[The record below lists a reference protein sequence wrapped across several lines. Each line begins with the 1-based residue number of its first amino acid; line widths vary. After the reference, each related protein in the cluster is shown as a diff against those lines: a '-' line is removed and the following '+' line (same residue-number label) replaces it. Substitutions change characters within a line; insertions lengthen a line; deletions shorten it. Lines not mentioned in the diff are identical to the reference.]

1 MDLFRGLSGK
11 FLIPYALTLI
21 FGIWTYVTF
30 QNIRT
35 LHGVKESLQTIQLE
49 VLEIRKHE
57 KDFLARDY
65 KNIAFITQG
74 KSEYLTALN
83 DVVED
88 LQKRTDSLKANH
100 RIDEVKI
107 DSMQLLLH
115 NYVFAFNSLAKM
127 IQEKGFK
134 DHGLEGQLRQA
145 IHDVEDSDFEYD
157 KYYMLML
164 RRHEKDFFLRK
175 DMKYLDKFETGVQEF
190 RDHLLTLGGNEQKKQ
205 EILRNLEA
213 YEVGFRRV
221 VDIQQI
227 IGLDAED
234 GLHGKLRDTIHQFS
248 PYVDDIVASNNKHIA
263 TEITKSSWALVVLF
277 VLIVATGAVVLTYHI
292 NKITRNIN
300 LIKTNMLTL
309 AKGEFPEKQKV
320 NARDELGQA
329 HKALNV
335 LTAGLKSKTQFAKA
349 IGEGRFDAQLELLGD
364 TDILGK
370 SLMRMSHNL
379 SAVVSQIN
387 TVVASASE
395 RGDLNGR
402 INLTNKE
409 GFWCELSES
418 INQLLETFS
427 TPLRAID
434 RIVNAMSQGDLT
446 LRYEQEARG
455 EIKVLAENMNQA
467 LANLNNLLAKISLN
481 AEIVDDSTSEMNKSS
496 EEMNLNMNEIAAAT
510 SQMSQGAQNQV
521 VKVDESSSLVDS
533 ILDSIDDMGYRSER
547 IHQSARHGVDNSSKG
562 VEMVRHVEENMT
574 TIIQLTGRTS
584 ETVKVLKERSREISS
599 VLGLIN
605 EIATQTNLLALN
617 ASIEAA
623 QAGDAGRGFAV
634 VAEEIRKLADR
645 SRSSVREIEKLIKD
659 VQNGTLAAS
668 HAIDEMNV
676 SVSAGESTSLKAR
689 AVFEQMAE
697 SSNDTLKLSE
707 EILTATS
714 NRKYEI
720 KEIAKITE
728 SIVVIAE
735 QSAAGTEEMAASA
748 TELRSGMEV
757 FRSKSSQ
764 LSSVASVLNEEV
776 GKFKLKPTEVGLF
789 GVFGGGYDDKKN
801 KNNSAKLS
809 KA

>member
-30 QNIRT
+30 QNIKS
-35 LHGVKESLQTIQLE
+35 LHEAKGLLQTIQLE

-74 KSEYLTALN
+74 KSKYLSALN
-83 DVVED
+83 EIVDA
-88 LQKRTDSLKANH
+88 LQQRTDSLKANH
-100 RIDEVKI
+100 RIAEVRI

-115 NYVFAFNSLAKM
+115 NYVFAFNSLANM
-127 IQEKGFK
+127 IREKGFK

-175 DMKYLDKFETGVQEF
+175 DMKYLDKFEAGVSEF
-190 RDHLLTLGGNEQKKQ
+190 RDHLLTLGGNAQKKQ

-213 YEVGFRRV
+213 YEAGFRRV
-221 VDIQQI
+221 VAIQKV
-227 IGLDAED
+227 IGLDAND
-234 GLHGKLRDTIHQFS
+234 GLHGKLREAIHQFS
-248 PYVDDIVASNNKHIA
+248 PYVDEIVASNNKQIA
-263 TEITKSSWALVVLF
+263 AEITKSSWALVVLF
-277 VLIVATGAVVLTYHI
+277 VLIVATGTVVLTYHI

-300 LIKTNMLTL
+300 LIKTNTLTL
-309 AKGEFPEKQKV
+309 AKGEFPKKQKV
-320 NARDELGQA
+320 NTRDELGQA
-329 HKALNV
+329 HEALNV
-335 LTAGLKSKTQFAKA
+335 LTAGLKSKTEFAKA

-370 SLMRMSHNL
+370 SLMHMSHNL

-387 TVVASASE
+387 AVVASASE
-395 RGDLNGR
+395 RGELNGR

-409 GFWCELSES
+409 GFWRALSES

-427 TPLRAID
+427 TPLRAVD

-467 LANLNNLLAKISLN
+467 LDNLNNFLAKISLN
-481 AEIVDDSTSEMNKSS
+481 AEIMDDSTSEMNKSS
-496 EEMNLNMNEIAAAT
+496 GEMNLSMNEIATAT

-521 VKVDESSSLVDS
+521 VKVDESSSLVNS
-533 ILDSIDDMGYRSER
+533 ILNSIDDMGHRSER
-547 IHQSARHGVDNSSKG
+547 IHLSARHGVDNSNKG
-562 VEMVRHVEENMT
+562 VEMVKHVEENMT
-574 TIIQLTGRTS
+574 TIIQLTSRTS
-584 ETVKVLKERSREISS
+584 ETVKVLKERSQEISS

-676 SVSAGESTSLKAR
+676 SVSAGESTSFKVR

-697 SSNDTLKLSE
+697 SSHDTLKLSE

-757 FRSKSSQ
+757 FRSKSGQ

-776 GKFKLKPTEVGLF
+776 GKFKLQPTEVGLF
-789 GVFGGGYDDKKN
+789 GVLDAPDSVPEKKG
-801 KNNSAKLS
+801 KLS
-809 KA
+809 RT